1 MMFRADQKDAHHMPR
16 PYGCSA
22 REEWQA
28 DAMQQAAVA
37 PVLTKVQLLFSHLAL
52 LTSTLHVEKKLH
64 PKVQVRLI
72 LVAWH
77 RRDQWM
83 KLPQNF

>member
-1 MMFRADQKDAHHMPR
+1 MFRADQKDAHHMPR

-52 LTSTLHVEKKLH
+52 LTSTLHVEK
-64 PKVQVRLI
+64 VRVNLQKI
-72 LVAWH
+72 SHLGC
-77 RRDQWM
+77 
-83 KLPQNF
+83 KNSKK